1 MTSLQTLESEKE
13 LLLKQLRGLREAVQA
28 EVDTDP
34 DEGDPD
40 LTEREKNLMLIA
52 ALEKELLST
61 ESAIRALLKGTY
73 GICER
78 CGEPIPAER
87 LEVRPEATHCVKCQA
102 EVERL
107 IRRGLMRAAMARRP
121 LADDDE
127 EDDDTEL

>member
-1 MTSLQTLESEKE
+1 MTNLATLEHEKTI
-13 LLLKQLRGLREAVQA
+13 LLQQLRSLREAVQV

-40 LTEREKNLMLIA
+40 LTEREKNLMLIV

-61 ESAIRALLKGTY
+61 ENAIRALQKGTY

-78 CGEPIPAER
+78 CGEQIPAER
-87 LEVRPEATHCVKCQA
+87 LEVRPEATHCVTCQA

-107 IRRGLMRAAMARRP
+107 VRRGLMRAAMTRRP
-121 LADDDE
+121 FVDDDR
-127 EDDDTEL
+127 EL